1 MVKNPA
7 GFLPHAL
14 SMPATLNFLVAF
26 QAGLS
31 NVV

>member
-1 MVKNPA
+1 MVKNSV

-14 SMPATLNFLVAF
+14 SMPAMLNFLVAF